1 MALTKAGN
9 IVLKYPH
16 RKNLIIN
23 GNFDIWQRGVS
34 FPNVATGTY
43 TADRWARSGSNDGT
57 VSIARASHDAMLGNR
72 YTKYALGITVASA
85 DTSII
90 AGQYESLIY
99 NIEGYDVQQL
109 MGQTIT
115 LSFWV
120 YSPLTGTYCVSFR
133 SSPGGTYKSYI
144 AEYTINQANVPEYK
158 TITLNM
164 HDGSSGTWDF
174 TNGIGL
180 TLFFTLACG
189 PTYHTTP
196 NAWQTGNYL
205 GTSNQVNFMSA
216 TRTMYFYRV
225 QLEVGSVATPFE
237 FRPFAEELELC
248 QRYYEKSYAIGVA
261 PGTISGDGRFLFHA
275 PVLAYYQFV
284 NYKTRKRVAP
294 TTVNIFS
301 PITGAQGYVRN
312 YATGAEVAEG
322 GSNSHEVGFEN
333 LATIATIGNLIGIH
347 WTADAEL

>member
-225 QLEVGSVATPFE
+225 QLELGSVATPFE
-237 FRPFAEELELC
+237 FRPYAEELALC
-248 QRYYEKSYAIGVA
+248 QRYYEKGVSVVFS
-261 PGTISGDGRFLFHA
+261 GQISVGQTYYTN
-275 PVLAYYQFV
+275 AYYKA
-284 NYKTRKRVAP
+284 NKRKTANLI
-294 TTVNIFS
+294 TFSNIVGSGFDTS
-301 PITGAQGYVRN
+301 DPNAGGNHEAHLGISKV
-312 YATGAEVAEG
+312 ATGTG
-322 GSNSHEVGFEN
+322 YG
-333 LATIATIGNLIGIH
+333 LYYTD
-347 WTADAEL
+347 WTCDAEL